1 MSRLL
6 PVSGR
11 EMCKIL
17 EMIGFQKIH
26 QVGSHVRYAHPDGR
40 KTVVPVHGNE
50 ELSTGLIKEI
60 LKQIRISRETYEE
73 SPKKNLICL
82 QTQFFSYHFFYLAKF

>member
-1 MSRLL
+1 MSRFL

-17 EMIGFQKIH
+17 EIIGFQKIH

-50 ELSTGLIKEI
+50 ELGIGLIKEI
-60 LKQIRISRETYEE
+60 LKQSRISREIYEE
-73 SPKKNLICL
+73 LRKKI
-82 QTQFFSYHFFYLAKF
+82 

>member
-6 PVSGR
+6 PVSGK

-17 EMIGFQKIH
+17 EMLGFQMVH
-26 QVGSHVRYAHPDGR
+26 QVGSHVRYVHPDGK

-50 ELSTGLIKEI
+50 DLGTGLIKEI
-60 LKQIRISRETYEE
+60 LKQGRISREMYEE
-73 SPKKNLICL
+73 LRKKV
-82 QTQFFSYHFFYLAKF
+82 

>member
-73 SPKKNLICL
+73 LRKKV
-82 QTQFFSYHFFYLAKF
+82 

>member
-1 MSRLL
+1 MSKLL

-17 EMIGFQKIH
+17 EIIGFQKIH
-26 QVGSHVRYAHPDGR
+26 PVGSHVRYAHPDGR

-50 ELSTGLIKEI
+50 EFGIGLIKEI
-60 LKQIRISRETYEE
+60 LRQTRISREIYEE
-73 SPKKNLICL
+73 FRKKI
-82 QTQFFSYHFFYLAKF
+82 

>member
-1 MSRLL
+1 MSKFL
-6 PVSGR
+6 PVNGK

-17 EMIGFQKIH
+17 EMIGFQKVH

-50 ELSTGLIKEI
+50 ELGTGLIKEI
-60 LKQIRISRETYEE
+60 LKQSMISRETYDKLR
-73 SPKKNLICL
+73 KKI
-82 QTQFFSYHFFYLAKF
+82 

>member
-40 KTVVPVHGNE
+40 KTVVPVHVNE
-50 ELSTGLIKEI
+50 ELGTGLTKEI

-73 SPKKNLICL
+73 LRKKV
-82 QTQFFSYHFFYLAKF
+82 

>member
-50 ELSTGLIKEI
+50 ELGTGLIKEI
-60 LKQIRISRETYEE
+60 LKQIKISRETYEE
-73 SPKKNLICL
+73 FREKV
-82 QTQFFSYHFFYLAKF
+82 

>member
-6 PVSGR
+6 PVSGK

-50 ELSTGLIKEI
+50 ELGTGLIKEI
-60 LKQIRISRETYEE
+60 FKQIRISRETYEE
-73 SPKKNLICL
+73 LRKKV
-82 QTQFFSYHFFYLAKF
+82 

>member
-11 EMCKIL
+11 EMCKML
-17 EMIGFQKIH
+17 EMIGFQKVH

-50 ELSTGLIKEI
+50 DLSTGLTKEI
-60 LKQIRISRETYEE
+60 LKQSRISRETYEE
-73 SPKKNLICL
+73 LRKNI
-82 QTQFFSYHFFYLAKF
+82 

>member
-17 EMIGFQKIH
+17 EIIGFQKVH
-26 QVGSHVRYAHPDGR
+26 QVGSHVRYAHTDGR

-50 ELSTGLIKEI
+50 ELSIGLIKEI
-60 LKQIRISRETYEE
+60 LKQSRISRETYDEIRG
-73 SPKKNLICL
+73 KI
-82 QTQFFSYHFFYLAKF
+82 

>member
-17 EMIGFQKIH
+17 EIIGFQKVH
-26 QVGSHVRYAHPDGR
+26 QVGSHVRYVHPDGR
-40 KTVVPVHGNE
+40 KTVVPVYGNE
-50 ELSTGLIKEI
+50 ELGTGLIKEI
-60 LKQIRISRETYEE
+60 LKQSRISRETYEE
-73 SPKKNLICL
+73 LRKKI
-82 QTQFFSYHFFYLAKF
+82 

>member
-50 ELSTGLIKEI
+50 ELGTGLINEI

-73 SPKKNLICL
+73 LRKKV
-82 QTQFFSYHFFYLAKF
+82 

>member
-6 PVSGR
+6 PVSGK

-50 ELSTGLIKEI
+50 ELGTGLIKEI

-73 SPKKNLICL
+73 LREKV
-82 QTQFFSYHFFYLAKF
+82 

>member
-17 EMIGFQKIH
+17 EIVGFQKIH
-26 QVGSHVRYAHPDGR
+26 QVGSHVRYAHPDCR

-50 ELSTGLIKEI
+50 ELGTGLIKEI
-60 LKQIRISRETYEE
+60 LKQSRISRDTYEE
-73 SPKKNLICL
+73 LRNKI
-82 QTQFFSYHFFYLAKF
+82 

>member
-1 MSRLL
+1 MS
-6 PVSGR
+6 GK

-50 ELSTGLIKEI
+50 ELGTGLIKEI
-60 LKQIRISRETYEE
+60 LKQIRISRE
-73 SPKKNLICL
+73 
-82 QTQFFSYHFFYLAKF
+82 

>member
-17 EMIGFQKIH
+17 EMLGFQKVH
-26 QVGSHVRYAHPDGR
+26 QVGSHVRYVHPDGR

-50 ELSTGLIKEI
+50 ELGTGLIKEI
-60 LKQIRISRETYEE
+60 LKQSRISREMYEE
-73 SPKKNLICL
+73 LRKKV
-82 QTQFFSYHFFYLAKF
+82 

>member
-17 EMIGFQKIH
+17 EMIGFKKVH

-50 ELSTGLIKEI
+50 ELGTGLIKEI
-60 LKQIRISRETYEE
+60 LKQSRISRETYDEFRE
-73 SPKKNLICL
+73 KI
-82 QTQFFSYHFFYLAKF
+82 

>member
-26 QVGSHVRYAHPDGR
+26 QVGSHVRYTHPDGR

-50 ELSTGLIKEI
+50 ELGTGLIKEI

-73 SPKKNLICL
+73 LRKKV
-82 QTQFFSYHFFYLAKF
+82 

>member
-11 EMCKIL
+11 DMCKIL
-17 EMIGFQKIH
+17 EMLGFQKVH
-26 QVGSHVRYAHPDGR
+26 QVGSHVRYVHPDGR

-50 ELSTGLIKEI
+50 YLGIGLIKEI
-60 LKQIRISRETYEE
+60 LKQSRISREMYEE
-73 SPKKNLICL
+73 LRKKV
-82 QTQFFSYHFFYLAKF
+82 

>member
-17 EMIGFQKIH
+17 EMIGFQKVH
-26 QVGSHVRYAHPDGR
+26 QVGSHARYAHPDGR

-60 LKQIRISRETYEE
+60 LKQSRISREDYEE
-73 SPKKNLICL
+73 LWKKV
-82 QTQFFSYHFFYLAKF
+82 

>member
-11 EMCKIL
+11 DMCKIL
-17 EMIGFQKIH
+17 EMLGFQKVH
-26 QVGSHVRYAHPDGR
+26 QVGSHVRYVHLDGR

-50 ELSTGLIKEI
+50 DLGTGLIKEI
-60 LKQIRISRETYEE
+60 LKQSRISREMYEE
-73 SPKKNLICL
+73 LRKKV
-82 QTQFFSYHFFYLAKF
+82 

>member
-17 EMIGFQKIH
+17 EMIGFQKVH
-26 QVGSHVRYAHPDGR
+26 QVGSHARYAHPDGR
-40 KTVVPVHGNE
+40 KTLLPVHGNE
-50 ELSTGLIKEI
+50 ELGTGLIKEI
-60 LKQIRISRETYEE
+60 LKQSRISRETYDELRE
-73 SPKKNLICL
+73 KI
-82 QTQFFSYHFFYLAKF
+82 

>member
-1 MSRLL
+1 MSKFL
-6 PVSGR
+6 PVSGK

-17 EMIGFQKIH
+17 EMIGFQKVH

-50 ELSTGLIKEI
+50 ELGTGLIKEI
-60 LKQIRISRETYEE
+60 LKQSRISRETYEE
-73 SPKKNLICL
+73 LRKKI
-82 QTQFFSYHFFYLAKF
+82 